1 MYLEEEESLLLQM
14 YTFVPVKN
22 TMTYQENE
30 EDWGEVYTKVL
41 GSEAFV
47 AYHFLEREI

>member
-1 MYLEEEESLLLQM
+1 MYLKEEESLLLQM

-30 EDWGEVYTKVL
+30 EDWGEDL
-41 GSEAFV
+41 GEEV
-47 AYHFLEREI
+47 QEED